1 MFIGINIGSDDEAIK
16 FIQRNDINKYEDICK
31 EIKILMKKKNEKSIF
46 LYESS
51 EYKRINSLNKIRKA
65 NSKDKYI
72 EYIEENCSKKHM
84 TYSEFIK
91 ANYGEDYIDFSF
103 NSYEEYIERVKE
115 KIEEIGKSNNIEKFY
130 YYEDNIVELS
140 LTDYYYKDKIKDY
153 SIDINWSNYI
163 DDYELRLDS
172 RSYYIDELIENIVK
186 KYDFEV
192 YLIEESEY
200 YYEYIIGFN
209 ITEKNT
215 TLTFFENFRKD
226 NIEQIEKLKK
236 FFDEDNL
243 EIKVFSKEK

>member
-1 MFIGINIGSDDEAIK
+1 MFIGKNIGNDDKAIK
-16 FIQRNDINKYEDICK
+16 FIKRNEIKKYKDICK
-31 EIKILMKKKNEKSIF
+31 KIKILMKKKNEKSIF
-46 LYESS
+46 LYETS
-51 EYKRINSLNKIRKA
+51 EYKRINSLNKKRKA
-65 NSKDKYI
+65 YSKDKYI

-115 KIEEIGKSNNIEKFY
+115 KIKEIGKSNNIE
-130 YYEDNIVELS
+130 ELS

-153 SIDINWSNYI
+153 SIDINWSKYI
-163 DDYELRLDS
+163 YDDELRLDS
-172 RSYYIDELIENIVK
+172 SSYYIDDLIENIVK

-192 YLIEESEY
+192 YIIEESEY

>member
-16 FIQRNDINKYEDICK
+16 FIQRNDINKYKDICK

-46 LYESS
+46 LYETS
-51 EYKRINSLNKIRKA
+51 EYKRINSLNKKRKA
-65 NSKDKYI
+65 YSKDKYI

-115 KIEEIGKSNNIEKFY
+115 KIKEIGKSNNIE
-130 YYEDNIVELS
+130 ELS

-153 SIDINWSNYI
+153 SIDINWSKYI
-163 DDYELRLDS
+163 YDDELRLDS
-172 RSYYIDELIENIVK
+172 SSYYIDDLIENIVK

-192 YLIEESEY
+192 YIIEESEY